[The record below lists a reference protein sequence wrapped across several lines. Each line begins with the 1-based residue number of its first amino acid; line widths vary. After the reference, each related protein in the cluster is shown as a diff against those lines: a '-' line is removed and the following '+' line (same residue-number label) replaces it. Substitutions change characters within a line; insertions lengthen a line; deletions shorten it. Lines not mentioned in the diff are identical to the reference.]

1 MTDWNTRSFYKLWAH
16 KVFCNCFDRLLDC
29 NLDTAGHGLPFHF
42 HVHARDQHAV
52 TKTFTWLTLLTL
64 FYAIW
69 RIHDRYKNAPVPA
82 DESLWKVFTHQQ
94 FIMVN
99 YCWNFV
105 LFILETNKIIVSNSE
120 RFLGRH
126 DGTQTEIIETIDV
139 NAINFIR
146 KMSFLYEQLCEISDE
161 VNYCFSF
168 QVIDFS
174 ICIMVFIEIDA
185 IKRISFSIEQI
196 MIDTALTFTFM
207 LTTLFT
213 MYRYSVSRTEDLLQM
228 VLAYT
233 NWAIFFAVSSLYI
246 EQ

>member
-16 KVFCNCFDRLLDC
+16 KVFCDCFDRLLGC

-174 ICIMVFIEIDA
+174 ICIMVFTEIDA
-185 IKRISFSIEQI
+185 IKRISFFVNWT
-196 MIDTALTFTFM
+196 D
-207 LTTLFT
+207 
-213 MYRYSVSRTEDLLQM
+213 YDRYSFDIYFH
-228 VLAYT
+228 AYYTVHNVPLFRFENWRFIT
-233 NWAIFFAVSSLYI
+233 NGVGLHELGNFFCCK
-246 EQ
+246 